1 MHVFIR
7 VFVSVFLYKW
17 YDNSTNLQTNSRKWQ
32 YWWQWQWPYWWQGL
46 DKVLTDL
53 VNKFTVIG
61 VTFGILN
68 WDFVCI
74 VYGLVDGLST
84 DYSRNVY
91 RSFQN
96 VDGSFPKCVQ
106 IVPNLPKLFPKCL
119 QIILNIPVYC
129 YCLRNSMYNPELNYH
144 YPIFH

>member
-7 VFVSVFLYKW
+7 VFISVFLYKW

-32 YWWQWQWPYWWQGL
+32 YWWQWQWQGL
-46 DKVLTDL
+46 YKVLTDL

-129 YCLRNSMYNPELNYH
+129 YCLWNSMYNPELNYH
-144 YPIFH
+144 YPISH

>member
-32 YWWQWQWPYWWQGL
+32 YWWQWQWQYWWQGL

-91 RSFQN
+91 RSF
-96 VDGSFPKCVQ
+96 PKCRR
-106 IVPNLPKLFPKCL
+106 IVFRSFLIFPNYSRNVYV

-144 YPIFH
+144 YPISH